1 MSQAHVC
8 TSIRYMRQLH
18 GVRCMLNM
26 HHVPLERR
34 ACVPQA
40 LKDALAA
47 EKAARA
53 ALAGEVAKLKA
64 RTSTAEGRRGPSAG
78 GKENV
83 AV

>member
-1 MSQAHVC
+1 
-8 TSIRYMRQLH
+8 
-18 GVRCMLNM
+18 MLILIICPTE
-26 HHVPLERR
+26 HH
-34 ACVPQA
+34 ACAFQA

-64 RTSTAEGRRGPSAG
+64 RASTAEGRRGASAG